1 MSGFNDNKKFTDSND
16 IIIRHSL
23 IAVLTLFFASLNVFS
38 GEMQLFSNDWLRM
51 YVFTFLMIAT
61 IWNGNVLLVDTM
73 NHYFP
78 WYGNV
83 RNKLLMN
90 LSIAIIWPTLIHV
103 SFNSFI
109 FPIIIGSPCNLSSV
123 ENISY
128 LITTVIITLLINAVF
143 SAIAFFKFWRQSV
156 KEAEELKRE
165 SLSAEFETL
174 KSQINPH
181 FLFNSLNTLTSL
193 IDEQPT
199 QATEFVQK
207 LANVYRYVLTQKDKQ
222 LVTVREE
229 LEFIQSYIFLNQ
241 IRYGENLKVLINIPE
256 QMLSYSI
263 VTLSMQMLIEN
274 CIKHNTISTQKPLVI
289 NIDMIGKKL
298 TVRNNLQR
306 KSVMH
311 ESNGIGLNNIVHRYS
326 FLTDEPVDIY
336 DDGIHF
342 SVGLPLI
349 NPT

>member
-1 MSGFNDNKKFTDSND
+1 
-16 IIIRHSL
+16 
-23 IAVLTLFFASLNVFS
+23 
-38 GEMQLFSNDWLRM
+38 
-51 YVFTFLMIAT
+51 
-61 IWNGNVLLVDTM
+61 
-73 NHYFP
+73 
-78 WYGNV
+78 
-83 RNKLLMN
+83 
-90 LSIAIIWPTLIHV
+90 
-103 SFNSFI
+103 
-109 FPIIIGSPCNLSSV
+109 
-123 ENISY
+123 
-128 LITTVIITLLINAVF
+128 LLINAVF

-222 LVTVREE
+222 LVSVREE

-256 QMLSYSI
+256 QMISYSI